1 MAYFTAQVEIPYA
14 PAGTTTDDIY
24 DLLNDELNNGIF
36 NIIEESIFTRR
47 GKHKRFTIDATCR
60 LHNIFTHE
68 AKLGEA
74 SRVIRYVNYKGKTA
88 RLRMWVHVIP
98 F

>member
-1 MAYFTAQVEIPYA
+1 MSYFTAQVVIPYA

-36 NIIEESIFTRR
+36 NIVEETIITRR
-47 GKHKRFTIDATCR
+47 GKHKRFTINATCR
-60 LHNIFTHE
+60 RHNVFMNE
-68 AKLGEA
+68 AKIGEET
-74 SRVIRYVNYKGKTA
+74 RIICYINYKGKTA
-88 RLRMWVHVIP
+88 RLRMWVQVMP